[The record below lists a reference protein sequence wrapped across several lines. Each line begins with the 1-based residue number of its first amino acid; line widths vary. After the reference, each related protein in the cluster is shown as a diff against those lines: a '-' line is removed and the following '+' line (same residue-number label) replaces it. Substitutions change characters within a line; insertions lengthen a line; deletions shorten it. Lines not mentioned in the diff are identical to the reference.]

1 MSQEWLP
8 SKGKVRIVLPEL
20 IDLNQFLNYHEITRP
35 QLIDM
40 GILVGTDFNIGIKG
54 IGPKTALK
62 LIKKH
67 DKIENLPNEIQKKLP
82 EKFDLIRDLYLNPK
96 VTDEYSVTSGL
107 LQEEALSDFLC
118 REKNFSTKRIQILI
132 NRMRKKESQKY
143 LKDYFG
149 AMK

>member
-1 MSQEWLP
+1 
-8 SKGKVRIVLPEL
+8 
-20 IDLNQFLNYHEITRP
+20 
-35 QLIDM
+35 M

-67 DKIENLPNEIQKKLP
+67 CKIENLPIEIQKKLP
-82 EKFDLIRDLYLNPK
+82 EKFDLIRDLYLKPK

-107 LQEEALSDFLC
+107 LMEEALYDFLC

-132 NRMRKKESQKY
+132 NRMRKKETQKS